1 MAPQRVPVNAYE
13 APGAFVI
20 VAPVPAVTDR
30 DITVE
35 LTDGSVRICAELR
48 SAGPRDYAIHE
59 WEYGGYERQVDVPEG
74 YGSGARGRARERP
87 AGRARPEWCVRSG
100 CTDSSDCELTRAEME
115 YTEITAADFDALDG
129 VADWRVVLSGVVA
142 DFACGSFPAAA
153 ALGVGVADAA
163 EGCSIIPTSTSG
175 TPTGSG

>member
-20 VAPVPAVTDR
+20 VAPAPAVTDR

-74 YGSGARGRARERP
+74 YGSGLE
-87 AGRARPEWCVRSG
+87 AGLANGQLVVR
-100 CTDSSDCELTRAEME
+100 
-115 YTEITAADFDALDG
+115 
-129 VADWRVVLSGVVA
+129 VLSGAFVQDVQ
-142 DFACGSFPAAA
+142 
-153 ALGVGVADAA
+153 
-163 EGCSIIPTSTSG
+163 IHPTAN
-175 TPTGSG
+175 

>member
-1 MAPQRVPVNAYE
+1 MSTNRPSVEEVRATTAETARSMAPQRVPVNAYE

-74 YGSGARGRARERP
+74 YGSGVE
-87 AGRARPEWCVRSG
+87 AGLANGQLVVR
-100 CTDSSDCELTRAEME
+100 
-115 YTEITAADFDALDG
+115 
-129 VADWRVVLSGVVA
+129 VLSGAFDQDVQ
-142 DFACGSFPAAA
+142 
-153 ALGVGVADAA
+153 
-163 EGCSIIPTSTSG
+163 IHPTAN
-175 TPTGSG
+175 